1 MELTCG
7 GLAKLHSRV
16 GSLLLLANIKLGWK
30 SFTVT
35 NTLAYFIT
43 ELVTAVKYFIVQTS
57 VACTVKLFTAVFL
70 PYREKLV
77 LVRCFY
83 L

>member
-7 GLAKLHSRV
+7 GLAGLHSKGR
-16 GSLLLLANIKLGWK
+16 LLALPTNIKLGWK
-30 SFTVT
+30 SLTVT

-43 ELVTAVKYFIVQTS
+43 ELVTAVKYFIVQTP

-70 PYREKLV
+70 PYHD
-77 LVRCFY
+77 
-83 L
+83 